1 MRRFRTLL
9 ILGLVLALAS
19 AVVAQTSTWNLGS
32 NGSITGTYQLNG
44 TPTIG
49 PGGTALSNGITKYTS
64 SLTPSA
70 TTTAY
75 AINSQTFTVT
85 GLSTSDTIWV
95 NGPVPSTVCG
105 MIAARVS
112 SANTLQLDFAA
123 ASATSTPCTPPAG
136 TYNIYAVR

>member
-1 MRRFRTLL
+1 MKRFRALL
-9 ILGLVLALAS
+9 IFGLVLAVATV
-19 AVVAQTSTWNLGS
+19 AVAQTSTWNLGS
-32 NGSITGTYQLNG
+32 NGNITGTYQLNG

-64 SLTPSA
+64 SLTPSV
-70 TTTAY
+70 TTTAF

-85 GLSTSDTIWV
+85 GLATSDTVYV

-105 MIAARVS
+105 LIAARVS

-136 TYNIYAVR
+136 TYTIYAIR